1 MNKEPKH
8 ISRLVREAV
17 QNLAAYYALPADGM
31 IKLDAMENPYPMPA
45 KLRKRWLSRLA
56 DVEVNRYPD
65 PQCQSLKRVI
75 RTTFQIADHHGLVL
89 GNGSDELIQMIAL
102 LVGGPGRCGGVM
114 LVPTPTFS
122 MYQLIATATGSEF
135 VGVPLRVEQGMFN
148 LDGDALLDAIRQ
160 HQPVC
165 VFLAWPNNPT
175 GNCFDEAVITEVLEK
190 APGIVVLDEAYFA
203 FCRRSFLSRLQQFP
217 DLMVLRTLSKNG
229 MAGLRLGML
238 IAHPLWAHQLE
249 KIRLPYNINSLTQCS
264 AQFYLEHHDIMQKQ
278 ADKIIDQRKVVFE
291 KLANLPGVHPYPS
304 DANFIL
310 FKLEQDAKQIHDRLI
325 GQGVLVKNLH
335 HTDPLLHNHL
345 RVTIGSKR
353 ENGRFLEA
361 LSKSLS

>member
-1 MNKEPKH
+1 MNKQPKH
-8 ISRLVREAV
+8 ISPLVREAV
-17 QNLAAYYALPADGM
+17 QNLVSYHAPPANGM
-31 IKLDAMENPYPMPA
+31 IKLDAMENPYPIPA
-45 KLRKRWLSRLA
+45 ELREQWLSRLA

-65 PQCQSLKRVI
+65 PRCETLKRKI
-75 RTTFQIADHHGLVL
+75 RSTFTIADDHGLVL
-89 GNGSDELIQMIAL
+89 GNGSDELIQMIAM
-102 LVGGPGRCGGVM
+102 LVGGPECRGGVM
-114 LVPTPTFS
+114 LSPTPTFS

-135 VGVPLRVEQGMFN
+135 VGVPLRVDQGMFR

-175 GNCFDEAVITEVLEK
+175 GNCFDEAVITEVLEQ

-203 FCRRSFLSRLQQFP
+203 FCRRSFLIHLQQFP
-217 DLMVLRTLSKNG
+217 DLMVLRTLSKIG

-264 AQFYLEHHDIMQKQ
+264 AEFYLEHHDFMQKQ

-310 FKLEQDAKQIHDRLI
+310 FQLEQDAKQIYDRLLERR
-325 GQGVLVKNLH
+325 VLVKNLH
-335 HTDPLLHNHL
+335 CTDAALRNHL
-345 RVTIGSKR
+345 RVTIGTEH
-353 ENGRFLEA
+353 ENKRFLKA
-361 LSKSLS
+361 LSESLF